1 VRALLIVN
9 PRATSTTRLRRD
21 VIASA
26 LASAVKLEVV
36 ETRYRGHAS
45 TLAAR
50 ARNESFGLVLTLG
63 GDGTV
68 NEAVNGMLSVTQ
80 PAAARPTAEELPAL
94 APIPGGSGNVFAG
107 ALGLPRDSVD
117 ATGHIL
123 KALEEGRERT
133 IGLGNA
139 DGRYFTF
146 NSGLGLDAEVV
157 RAVQGLRAHGRQ
169 ASTSLYLRL
178 ALRQFYSQTDRS
190 HPAIRIDSP
199 DGRSDGP
206 VFLVIVSNAA
216 PWTYLGDREVN
227 ANPLARFD
235 TGLDIFTLRNMSS
248 FSALYALSQMLTT
261 KGGELHGRRILA
273 LHDQP
278 SVTLRADRPVAFQID
293 GEYVGERELV
303 RLTSVPGA
311 LRVVA

>member
-36 ETRYRGHAS
+36 ETRYRGHAT
-45 TLAAR
+45 TLAAS
-50 ARNESFGLVLTLG
+50 ARDEGFGLVLTLG

-80 PAAARPTAEELPAL
+80 SAARPSADELPAL
-94 APIPGGSGNVFAG
+94 AAIPGGSGNVFAR

-123 KALEEGRERT
+123 KALKEGRERT
-133 IGLGNA
+133 IGLGDA

-169 ASTSLYLRL
+169 ATTSLYVRL
-178 ALRQFYSQTDRS
+178 AVRQFYSQTDRS

-199 DGRSDGP
+199 DGRSEGP
-206 VFLVIVSNAA
+206 VFMVIVSNAA
-216 PWTYLGDREVN
+216 PWTYLGGREVN
-227 ANPLARFD
+227 ANPQARFEA
-235 TGLDIFTLRNMSS
+235 GLDVFTLRNMSS
-248 FSALYALSQMLTT
+248 FNTLYALSQMLTT
-261 KGGELHGRRILA
+261 KGSQLHGRRITT
-273 LHDQP
+273 LHDLP
-278 SVTLRADRPVAFQID
+278 SLTLRADHPLAFQID
-293 GEYVGERELV
+293 GEYVGEREHV
-303 RLTSVPGA
+303 RLTSVPEA

>member
-1 VRALLIVN
+1 MAERPADR
-9 PRATSTTRLRRD
+9 P
-21 VIASA
+21 SA
-26 LASAVKLEVV
+26 A
-36 ETRYRGHAS
+36 
-45 TLAAR
+45 
-50 ARNESFGLVLTLG
+50 
-63 GDGTV
+63 
-68 NEAVNGMLSVTQ
+68 
-80 PAAARPTAEELPAL
+80 ELPAL

-107 ALGLPRDSVD
+107 ALGLPRDPVD

-190 HPAIRIDSP
+190 HPAIRIEVP
-199 DGRSDGP
+199 DGRSEGP

-227 ANPLARFD
+227 ANPQARFD
-235 TGLDIFTLRNMSS
+235 TGLDVFTLRNMSS
-248 FSALYALSQMLTT
+248 FSTLYALSQMLTT

-278 SVTLRADRPVAFQID
+278 SLTLRSDRPVAFQID

-303 RLTSVPGA
+303 RLSSVPNA

>member
-1 VRALLIVN
+1 M
-9 PRATSTTRLRRD
+9 
-21 VIASA
+21 
-26 LASAVKLEVV
+26 
-36 ETRYRGHAS
+36 
-45 TLAAR
+45 
-50 ARNESFGLVLTLG
+50 LTLG

-80 PAAARPTAEELPAL
+80 PATGHGLAGDRLTGDRPAAAEIPAL

-107 ALGLPRDSVD
+107 ALGLPRDPVD

-123 KALEEGRERT
+123 KALEESRERT

-157 RAVQGLRAHGRQ
+157 RAVQGLRAHGRP
-169 ASTSLYLRL
+169 ATTSLYLRL

-190 HPAIRIDSP
+190 HPAIRIEAPGGGSE
-199 DGRSDGP
+199 GP

-216 PWTYLGDREVN
+216 PWTYLGDREVH
-227 ANPLARFD
+227 ANPQARFD
-235 TGLDIFTLRNMSS
+235 AGLDIFTLRNMSS

-261 KGGELHGRRILA
+261 KGGQLHGRRILT

-303 RLTSVPGA
+303 RLSSVPDA